1 MAIRNLLMLNW
12 NVRKV
17 RKNRLEDGRNLTLK
31 FITILG
37 VYWENLIES

>member
-1 MAIRNLLMLNW
+1 MAIRYLLMLNW

-17 RKNRLEDGRNLTLK
+17 RNRLEDGRNLTLK

-37 VYWENLIES
+37 VYGQNLIES